1 MKLKVTKSSAVVLG
15 PVLAAGLVLGG
26 VGAAVGDQGPG
37 AAAADRAASSAA
49 KAPGAAKATYPTG
62 QVDSRTGLYVR
73 SQPTVYSTAI
83 GTLRPRQRVL
93 LNCQKRGGFVQ
104 GNPVWY
110 RLQGA
115 KGWVSARYVHNLQP
129 VRAC

>member
-1 MKLKVTKSSAVVLG
+1 MKVMVTRASAAALG
-15 PVLAAGLVLGG
+15 PVLAAGLVLGSAG
-26 VGAAVGDQGPG
+26 GAT
-37 AAAADRAASSAA
+37 ADRRGPAPAAQS
-49 KAPGAAKATYPTG
+49 APGAAKAAYPTG

-73 SQPTVYSTAI
+73 SRPTVYSTAI
-83 GTLRPRQRVL
+83 ASLRPQQRVL